1 MPHYRV
7 AIDGDGQRAMGLL
20 ANAGIQNL
28 VEPPHWLDAPDPDGV
43 TARLSAETSIAAL
56 RRVMDALDDECT
68 VRRDVW
74 REASGGEPGRVEI
87 PAWSAPPE

>member
-7 AIDGDGQRAMGLL
+7 AIDGDGQCAMGLL
-20 ANAGIQNL
+20 AKAGIQNL
-28 VEPPHWLDAPDPDGV
+28 VEVAHWIDAPDPHGV

-56 RRVMDALDDECT
+56 RRVMDVLDDECT
-68 VRRDVW
+68 ARRDVW
-74 REASGGEPGRVEI
+74 REASAGESGGVEI